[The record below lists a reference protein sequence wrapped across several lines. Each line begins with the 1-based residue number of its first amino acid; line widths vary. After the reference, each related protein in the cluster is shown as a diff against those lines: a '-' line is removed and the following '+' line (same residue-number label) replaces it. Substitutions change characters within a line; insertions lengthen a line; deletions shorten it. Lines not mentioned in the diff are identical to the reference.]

1 MKNIYK
7 QMTKAIALV
16 ALFLFAGNAWGTIET
31 WTGPNTSLSLTNGVW
46 NQLGSTSV
54 YVQGMDI
61 QYNPTNRGIRF
72 GYVSGYQDTHNTNGL
87 IKSTKDGVITITIQS
102 YKVAEHLIVTDKTTG
117 VSLTTDHSEG
127 VTNVIGAGV
136 SVTFEIKADREY
148 FMEMSSKNAIYLK
161 KVELYDED
169 EILTLDETAENAANK
184 TTITGSTSKRCIK
197 LNRTL
202 KGGIWNTFCIP
213 MTVSQAQLVISDGV
227 YALGSYNSS
236 TNELTFTKSTT
247 LQANTPYLIMPAA
260 DVVNPAF
267 VGTIV
272 SPTAA
277 TATNNTINF
286 VGVYGGENIYTTGD
300 ASSTKFYLN
309 STGHFVYPTSN
320 TGNNGKIKG
329 FRAYFEWVGS
339 APAHDVKAMTYIF
352 EDDETGIITVEK
364 DIFNENGNVYSID
377 GRLMG
382 NSKENLSRGIYIQNG
397 RKFIVK

>member
-1 MKNIYK
+1 MKNVYK
-7 QMTKAIALV
+7 KFMAL
-16 ALFLFAGNAWGTIET
+16 ACMFLLVGANAWGTVET
-31 WTGPNTSLSLTNGVW
+31 WNG
-46 NQLGSTSV
+46 GTSV
-54 YVQGMDI
+54 
-61 QYNPTNRGIRF
+61 NPTDGEWFNLPGTSVSIFCGDYTYDHGIYGIKF
-72 GYVSGYQDTHNTNGL
+72 GQVHGYQNVSDTYGYL
-87 IKSTKDGVITITIQS
+87 KSTINGVITLTIQS
-102 YKVAEHLIVTDKTTG
+102 VKVNEHFIVTAPDG
-117 VSLTTDHSEG
+117 VSFTTDHSQ
-127 VTNVIGAGV
+127 TSNNVAGDGV
-136 SVTFEIKADREY
+136 SVTFEVKAGLEY
-148 FMEMSSKNAIYLK
+148 FMQMSSTNHFFIK
-161 KVELYDED
+161 KVQLYDEA
-169 EILTLDETAENAANK
+169 EILSLDETTANATNK
-184 TTITGSTSKRCIK
+184 STISSSTSKRCIK

-202 KGGIWNTFCIP
+202 KGGIWNTFCLP
-213 MTVSQAQLVISDGV
+213 MTIQAEQLVISDGV

>member
-236 TNELTFTKSTT
+236 TNELTFTQSTT

-277 TATNNTINF
+277 TATNNT
-286 VGVYGGENIYTTGD
+286 
-300 ASSTKFYLN
+300 
-309 STGHFVYPTSN
+309 
-320 TGNNGKIKG
+320 
-329 FRAYFEWVGS
+329 
-339 APAHDVKAMTYIF
+339 
-352 EDDETGIITVEK
+352 
-364 DIFNENGNVYSID
+364 
-377 GRLMG
+377 
-382 NSKENLSRGIYIQNG
+382 
-397 RKFIVK
+397 